1 MEKSTPCCERL
12 LEETVEREV
21 FADMD
26 DFALVNDSSRY
37 ALSLRFQF
45 PKFSK
50 GFHPTFFEEFVEEH
64 VGDENLV
71 AIGRLNFPNEWQM
84 ELRSKE
90 IREKLIRWGKAK
102 IRNRS
107 CWIYPLGT
115 SEIRGFIHWLP
126 NTVPNQKLKDFL
138 GRFGEVLFVE
148 NQKQSLWNGKVVS
161 DSRYY
166 ALYLRAGQSMDD
178 LPHFYTFDDFLSLIT
193 VRGRNPACFHC
204 KEIGHRKNECKKF
217 KDKLNSYC
225 QRPAHSAA
233 PRRKPRGRRYK
244 ASISDG
250 DKIEKGQDTSDL
262 ITNKLSNV
270 KLDSDKVITT
280 SDASANK
287 KIAGKRNMKPS
298 AKAADAEKKYEEK
311 ESKELGTAIKIEDK
325 KAETENKN
333 EKMDTERNVKNKN
346 IEMENNKFVI
356 KRETETDSK
365 KDDGNKKAGID
376 QEEKP
381 SKKDDGN
388 KKAGIDQEE
397 KPSEKDD
404 GNKKAGIN
412 QEEEPSKKDDGNKN
426 AGINQEEEPSK
437 KDDGNKNAGINQEE
451 EPSKIVDGNK
461 KAEINPQAESN
472 KKDGGNKAGINHEK
486 EEPKKENI
494 VKERE
499 ILMENETGQVD
510 TVSTLQAD
518 NLPSETTAPAIEGA
532 KKKKRK
538 NKKNKKRSTK

>member
-1 MEKSTPCCERL
+1 MEESKSCHERL

-50 GFHPTFFEEFVEEH
+50 GFHPAYFDEFVEEH

-71 AIGRLNFPNEWQM
+71 CIGRLNFPNEWQM
-84 ELRSKE
+84 QLRSKE

-102 IRNRS
+102 IKNRS

-126 NTVPNQKLKDFL
+126 NTVPNQELKDFL
-138 GRFGEVLFVE
+138 SRFGEVLFVE

-178 LPHFYTFDDFLSLIT
+178 LPHFHTFDDFLSLIT

-244 ASISDG
+244 ASISDSNG
-250 DKIEKGQDTSDL
+250 LEKGQDTSDL

-270 KLDSDKVITT
+270 KLDSDKAITV
-280 SDASANK
+280 SEASTNK
-287 KIAGKRNMKPS
+287 KGAGQRNMKPGT
-298 AKAADAEKKYEEK
+298 KVADAGKKYEENENK
-311 ESKELGTAIKIEDK
+311 EFGNAIKKEEK
-325 KAETENKN
+325 KA
-333 EKMDTERNVKNKN
+333 DAERDGKNKN
-346 IEMENNKFVI
+346 VENENNEVGI

-365 KDDGNKKAGID
+365 KDDGNKKEGTN

-381 SKKDDGN
+381 SKENDGNMKAGIHQEEEEPNKKCDGN
-388 KKAGIDQEE
+388 KNAGIHQEKE
-397 KPSEKDD
+397 EP
-404 GNKKAGIN
+404 NKKC
-412 QEEEPSKKDDGNKN
+412 DGNKN
-426 AGINQEEEPSK
+426 AGINQEEEPNM
-437 KDDGNKNAGINQEE
+437 KDDGNKKIGINEE
-451 EPSKIVDGNK
+451 KEESSKKVEGNK
-461 KAEINPQAESN
+461 KVGINPEVDSNKTDGVNNKGEINY
-472 KKDGGNKAGINHEK
+472 EK
-486 EEPKKENI
+486 EEPKEENT

-499 ILMENETGQVD
+499 LLMENETGQVD
-510 TVSTLQAD
+510 TVSTLQPD
-518 NLPSETTAPAIEGA
+518 NLSSETTAPVIEGA
-532 KKKKRK
+532 KKRKRK
-538 NKKNKKRSTK
+538 NKKNKKRVCIFRK

>member
-1 MEKSTPCCERL
+1 MEESKPCHERL

-50 GFHPTFFEEFVEEH
+50 GFHPEYFEEFVEEH

-71 AIGRLNFPNEWQM
+71 CIGRLNFPNEWQM
-84 ELRSKE
+84 QLRSKE
-90 IREKLIRWGKAK
+90 IREKLIRWGKTK
-102 IRNRS
+102 IKNRS

-138 GRFGEVLFVE
+138 SRFGEVLFVE
-148 NQKQSLWNGKVVS
+148 NQKQSLWNGKVLS

-178 LPHFYTFDDFLSLIT
+178 LPHFHTFDDFLSLIT

-225 QRPAHSAA
+225 QRPSHSAA

-244 ASISDG
+244 ASISDSNG
-250 DKIEKGQDTSDL
+250 LEKGQDTSDL

-270 KLDSDKVITT
+270 KLDSDKAITT
-280 SDASANK
+280 SEASINK
-287 KIAGKRNMKPS
+287 EGAGQRNMKPGT
-298 AKAADAEKKYEEK
+298 KAGKKYEKNENKEFGNAIKKEEK
-311 ESKELGTAIKIEDK
+311 EAEIKTKNK
-325 KAETENKN
+325 KA
-333 EKMDTERNVKNKN
+333 DTKRDGKNKN
-346 IEMENNKFVI
+346 VENENSEVGM

-365 KDDGNKKAGID
+365 KDNENKKAGTN

-381 SKKDDGN
+381 SKEDDGNMKAGIHQEEPNKKCDGNKNAEIKQEEEPNMKDDGN
-388 KKAGIDQEE
+388 KKIG
-397 KPSEKDD
+397 
-404 GNKKAGIN
+404 
-412 QEEEPSKKDDGNKN
+412 
-426 AGINQEEEPSK
+426 
-437 KDDGNKNAGINQEE
+437 
-451 EPSKIVDGNK
+451 
-461 KAEINPQAESN
+461 
-472 KKDGGNKAGINHEK
+472 
-486 EEPKKENI
+486 
-494 VKERE
+494 
-499 ILMENETGQVD
+499 
-510 TVSTLQAD
+510 
-518 NLPSETTAPAIEGA
+518 
-532 KKKKRK
+532 
-538 NKKNKKRSTK
+538 